1 MNENQVTK
9 EKISMAEAMR
19 LKRKLELDI
28 YELLDE
34 FRKKTTLTP
43 SRVVLSFMTF
53 SSLASP
59 EERRVAK
66 VEIEACL

>member
-34 FRKKTTLTP
+34 FTKATTLVPTRVNLSLTTLTYLIKP
-43 SRVVLSFMTF
+43 KEKILDRVDVDVDL
-53 SSLASP
+53 
-59 EERRVAK
+59 
-66 VEIEACL
+66 